1 MFNFFILIFFI
12 FSQFALTENIFA
24 LEKKSYS
31 NSTEKL
37 FVTNK
42 LTFNLFIKEFVQT
55 RSLKDFYRSY
65 KRIKIKSLINTE
77 NDKNNE
83 LIFSYLK
90 PNEISEIN
98 NLISKISYQ
107 ALLKSKGKKNRFYS
121 NLNLLII
128 DINKINVL
136 AEYEIKFVEELR
148 KISEDHAFSKNN
160 HYYKYL
166 IDHARYE
173 IFINYF
179 INN

>member
-107 ALLKSKGKKNRFYS
+107 AL
-121 NLNLLII
+121 
-128 DINKINVL
+128 
-136 AEYEIKFVEELR
+136 
-148 KISEDHAFSKNN
+148 
-160 HYYKYL
+160 
-166 IDHARYE
+166 
-173 IFINYF
+173 
-179 INN
+179 